1 MAFSK
6 EKIEGLVA
14 INIAAIIF
22 GSAALFGKMDISPFW
37 IVALRSGFAALTLY
51 IVAKI
56 KKEPA
61 ITFLTPAEKHL
72 TKNVLMSGIILAFH
86 WLTFFT
92 AVLWGG
98 VALATLTFAA
108 FPLFTI
114 LIETLTQRR
123 RPHPI
128 EIGAGIAIICAVAIL
143 IDLKQEATINGGLMG
158 LLSAIS
164 FSLFGLASQK
174 MNRVLSPVKISFMQN
189 AVVFIFL
196 TPFLYTEQKI
206 PQLPYEWLLLI
217 LLGVV
222 TTALMHQLYF
232 YALRRLSASTCSG
245 FVALEPVYAIL
256 FAALFFGDPLYWNV
270 CLSAILIIGS
280 SYVLLKYEHQ
290 TT

>member
-1 MAFSK
+1 MTFSK

-14 INIAAIIF
+14 INIAAVIF

-37 IVALRSGFAALTLY
+37 IVALRAGFAALALY
-51 IVAKI
+51 FVAKT

-72 TKNVLMSGIILAFH
+72 TKNVLMSGLILAFH
-86 WLTFFT
+86 WLSFFA
-92 AVLWGG
+92 AVQWGG

-114 LIETLTQRR
+114 LLETLTQRR

-128 EIGAGIAIICAVAIL
+128 EIGAGIAIISAIAIL
-143 IDLKQEATINGGLMG
+143 IDPQQEATINGGLMG

-164 FSLFGLASQK
+164 FALFGLASQK

-189 AVVFIFL
+189 AIVFIFL
-196 TPFLYTEQKI
+196 TPFLYAEQKI
-206 PQLPYEWLLLI
+206 PQLPYEWFLLI
-217 LLGVV
+217 VLGVV

-245 FVALEPVYAIL
+245 FVALEPIYAIL
-256 FAALFFGDPLYWNV
+256 FAALLFGDPLNWNV
-270 CLSAILIIGS
+270 CLSAVLIIGS
-280 SYVLLKYEHQ
+280 SYTLLKYEHKNP
-290 TT
+290 